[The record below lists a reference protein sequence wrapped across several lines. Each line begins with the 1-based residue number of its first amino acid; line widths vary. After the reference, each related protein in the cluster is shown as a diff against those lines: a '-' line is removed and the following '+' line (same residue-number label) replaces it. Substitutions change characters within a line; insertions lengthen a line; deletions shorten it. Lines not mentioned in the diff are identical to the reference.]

1 MPDQHLIKSFQLR
14 ENGSLEKVLQRYKPL
29 ILYIIT
35 PILPNLED
43 REECFSNVAMR
54 LWRGIHTFDPQKS
67 SFTTWLTTVTRNEA
81 LTYARLKKPEDLPL
95 PEDAVLPEDD
105 PEQLLLQKERQK
117 AVQTALRRLSE
128 RDRILVY
135 RRYYYCQ
142 SISQIAAELGATERS
157 VEGRLYRI
165 RRKLERYLKGVL
177 L

>member
-1 MPDQHLIKSFQLR
+1 MPDQRLIKSFQLR

-35 PILPNLED
+35 PILPNQED
-43 REECFSNVAMR
+43 REECFSNVAVR
-54 LWRGIHTFDPQKS
+54 LWRSIHTFDPQKS

-81 LTYARLKKPEDLPL
+81 LTYARLKKPDEFPL
-95 PEDAVLPEDD
+95 PERAALPEDD

-142 SISQIAAELGATERS
+142 SIGQIAAELGATERS

>member
-1 MPDQHLIKSFQLR
+1 MI
-14 ENGSLEKVLQRYKPL
+14 
-29 ILYIIT
+29 
-35 PILPNLED
+35 
-43 REECFSNVAMR
+43 
-54 LWRGIHTFDPQKS
+54 
-67 SFTTWLTTVTRNEA
+67 
-81 LTYARLKKPEDLPL
+81 YARLKKPEDLPL